1 MTHRNWKITGLR
13 DGSMRVEADSHIM
26 IFIQQGIANV
36 YQMGDWKQ
44 EADVNAMSFQQLD
57 EWIGEVRNRLK
68 NRTA

>member
-1 MTHRNWKITGLR
+1 MTHRNWKIIGLR
-13 DGSMRVEADSHIM
+13 DGSMRVESDSHIM